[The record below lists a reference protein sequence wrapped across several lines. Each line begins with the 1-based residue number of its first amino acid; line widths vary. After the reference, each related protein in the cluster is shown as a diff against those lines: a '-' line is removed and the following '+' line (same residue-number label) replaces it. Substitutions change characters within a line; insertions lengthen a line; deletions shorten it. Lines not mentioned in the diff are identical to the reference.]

1 MYIDKTKQGSEQTE
15 LQRLQERT
23 KAKSQTAGNVEKQK
37 RTASGDAVFQVDKSS
52 KQKKTGVY
60 GSATYERPTQDG
72 EELIKDIENQAGAMD
87 AEQMKNN
94 MLFASQTT
102 SPQDYDKLNEDGF
115 SLNDTKIETVVTETD
130 KIKLELAKAGVDI
143 SAFGDG
149 LSKEQ
154 IEAMTGSV
162 VMANELTS
170 LGDGA
175 IKYMLDNELAPSVGN
190 LYKAEYSGSAAY
202 AEPDQPV
209 GDYTALMPEITRVIE
224 EAGLEVNDQTV
235 ADSEWLIENEI
246 PLTADHLSYYTR
258 LQGLSLPPS
267 QEQLETAVATA
278 VAEGNTPQDAI
289 LIPGYSMTE
298 QAEHGA
304 KVLAEATDED
314 LAYLIDQDLP
324 LTIANLEKA
333 HGVTQGGQ
341 KAAGSVKDAQDVQM
355 QLSMVTARRQLEE
368 ARLAMTAQANYS
380 LLKQGISIDTKPLA
394 ELVDALKEQEDS
406 YYSKLLSQSGIEAS
420 EENAA
425 VFRDTMQ
432 TTEALKT
439 EPAYALTIRQ
449 ADETTLAKLEAEGK
463 ALQDVFEKAGES
475 YETMMTTP
483 RSDLGDSIKKAFA
496 NVDDIL
502 KDLGLEATPA
512 NERAVRILA
521 YNEQA
526 ITGQSVLEV
535 KAVDE
540 TVQQTFKNLSPSVV
554 LEMIREGINPLDM
567 NLEELN
573 QKAVEIREDQGTQE
587 EERFSKYL
595 WKLEQNQAISEEERS
610 AYIGIYRLIR
620 QVEKTDGAAIGSLM
634 QQQGEMT
641 MRNLLTQ
648 VRSGKHSNREYTV
661 DDDFGGVDAKAG
673 ETLSITDQ
681 IEKGYYANQIHNI
694 LNAMTPQKMQ
704 NLFAAGDWEEMTPE
718 QLAEALESADEEY
731 ELDHAYAKERLAVLD
746 ECAKASE
753 EAYQM
758 LEAYDMPATV
768 YHVMAAEEL
777 LQNRNKAYQKFF
789 QNDRTEDADTDLAAV
804 KEEIL
809 QRFAEAVKTPED
821 MAEAQKA
828 LADTAENVMKTM
840 IIESDQVNSL
850 DIKAMKLLNA
860 QISLGTA
867 AAKEENYAIPVLVGD
882 EVTNVSLKIVRGKEK
897 KGMVDILFSTDITGK
912 IAAQLRATED
922 GIRGYVVSDTP
933 TGREWLEVHAPEL
946 EKNLQTTEHP
956 TVQLDYLTSEGLDLN
971 RFGKNDKSEDTTQQ
985 TTADRQVQTKE
996 LYHMAEAFLTVVKG
1010 FERS

>member
-23 KAKSQTAGNVEKQK
+23 KNRTAGSVEKQK

-52 KQKKTGVY
+52 KQNKTGVY

-72 EELIKDIENQAGAMD
+72 EELIKDIENQAGMMD

-130 KIKLELAKAGVDI
+130 KIKLELAKAGADI
-143 SAFGDG
+143 RAFGDG

-170 LGDGA
+170 PDGGA

-258 LQGLSLPPS
+258 LQELTLPPS

-304 KVLAEATDED
+304 KVLEEATDED

-341 KAAGSVKDAQDVQM
+341 KAAASGKDASDVQT

-420 EENAA
+420 EENTA
-425 VFRDTMQ
+425 VFRNTMQ

-540 TVQQTFKNLSPSVV
+540 TVQQTFQNLSPSVV
-554 LEMIREGINPLDM
+554 LEMIREGVNPLDM

-634 QQQGEMT
+634 QQKGEMT

-648 VRSGKHSNREYTV
+648 VRSGKNSNREYTV
-661 DDDFGGVDAKAG
+661 DDNFGGVDAKAG
-673 ETLSITDQ
+673 KTLSITEQ

-704 NLFAAGDWEEMTPE
+704 ELFANGDWEEMTPE
-718 QLAEALESADEEY
+718 QLAEVLESADEET
-731 ELDHAYAKERLAVLD
+731 ESDTAYAREQLAALD
-746 ECAKASE
+746 ACAKASE

-777 LQNRNKAYQKFF
+777 LENRNKAYQKFF
-789 QNDRTEDADTDLAAV
+789 GDSTEDGDTDLAAV

-840 IIESDQVNSL
+840 IIESDQVSSL
-850 DIKAMKLLNA
+850 DLKAMKLLNA

-922 GIRGYVVSDTP
+922 GIRGYVVSDTQ
-933 TGREWLEVHAPEL
+933 TGRKWLEAHAPEL
-946 EKNLQTTEHP
+946 EKELQTTEHP
-956 TVQLDYLTSEGLDLN
+956 TVQLDYLTSEELDLN
-971 RFGKNDKSEDTTQQ
+971 RFGRNDKSEDTTQQ
-985 TTADRQVQTKE
+985 TTEDRQVQTKE

>member
-1 MYIDKTKQGSEQTE
+1 MYIDKTKQSSEQTE

-23 KAKSQTAGNVEKQK
+23 KSKSQMSGKVEKQK
-37 RTASGDAVFQVDKSS
+37 RTASGDAVFRVDHSS
-52 KQKKTGVY
+52 KQKKAGVY
-60 GSATYERPTQDG
+60 GSATYERPVQDG
-72 EELIKDIENQAGAMD
+72 ADLIEDIENQAGTMD
-87 AEQMKNN
+87 AEQMKNS

-130 KIKLELAKAGVDI
+130 KIKLALAKAGVDI

-175 IKYMLDNELAPSVGN
+175 IKYMLDNELTPSIEN

-202 AEPDQPV
+202 TEPDQPV
-209 GDYTALMPEITRVIE
+209 GDYTDLMPEITRVIE
-224 EAGLEVNDQTV
+224 EAGLEVNDQTI

-246 PLTADHLSYYTR
+246 PLTADKLSYYTQ
-258 LQGLSLPPS
+258 LQGLTLPPS

-278 VAEGNTPQDAI
+278 VAEGNTPQDAL

-298 QAEHGA
+298 QAEHGV
-304 KVLAEATDED
+304 KVLEEATDED
-314 LAYLIDQDLP
+314 LAYLVDQDLP

-333 HGVTQGGQ
+333 HEVTQGGQ
-341 KAAGSVKDAQDVQM
+341 KAAASGKDAPDVQT

-420 EENAA
+420 EENVA

-439 EPAYALTIRQ
+439 EPAYALTIQR

-502 KDLGLEATPA
+502 KDLGLETTPA

-526 ITGQSVLEV
+526 ITEQSVLAV

-704 NLFAAGDWEEMTPE
+704 ELFANGDWEEMTPE

-731 ELDHAYAKERLAVLD
+731 ELDHAYAKEQLAVLD

-777 LQNRNKAYQKFF
+777 LENRNKAYQKFF
-789 QNDRTEDADTDLAAV
+789 GDSTEDGDTDLAAV

-840 IIESDQVNSL
+840 IIESDQVSSL
-850 DIKAMKLLNA
+850 DLKAMKLLNA

-867 AAKEENYAIPVLVGD
+867 IAKEENYAIPVLVGD

-922 GIRGYVVSDTP
+922 GIRGYVVSDTQ
-933 TGREWLEVHAPEL
+933 TGREWLEAHAPEL
-946 EKNLQTTEHP
+946 EKELQTTEHP
-956 TVQLDYLTSEGLDLN
+956 TVQLDFVTSEELDLN
-971 RFGKNDKSEDTTQQ
+971 RFGKNDRSEDTTQQ

-1010 FERS
+1010 FEKS

>member
-1 MYIDKTKQGSEQTE
+1 MYIDKTKQSSEQTE
-15 LQRLQERT
+15 LQRLQERAKT
-23 KAKSQTAGNVEKQK
+23 KNQTAGSVEKQK
-37 RTASGDAVFQVDKSS
+37 RTASGDAVFQVDKSL

-72 EELIKDIENQAGAMD
+72 EELIKDIENQAGMMD

-175 IKYMLDNELAPSVGN
+175 IKYMLDNELTPSVEN
-190 LYKAEYSGSAAY
+190 LYKAEYSGSASY

-209 GDYTALMPEITRVIE
+209 GDYTDLMPEITRVIE
-224 EAGLEVNDQTV
+224 EAGLDVNDQTI

-246 PLTADHLSYYTR
+246 PLTADNLSYYTK
-258 LQGLSLPPS
+258 LQGLTLPPS

-278 VAEGNTPQDAI
+278 VAEGNTPQDAL

-304 KVLAEATDED
+304 KVLEEATDED
-314 LAYLIDQDLP
+314 LAYLVDQDLP

-333 HGVTQGGQ
+333 HEVTQGGQ
-341 KAAGSVKDAQDVQM
+341 KAAASGKDAPDVQT

-420 EENAA
+420 EENVA

-449 ADETTLAKLEAEGK
+449 ADETTLAKLESEGR

-502 KDLGLEATPA
+502 KDLGLEATSA

-526 ITGQSVLEV
+526 ITEQSVLEV

-554 LEMIREGINPLDM
+554 LEMIREGVNPLDM

-634 QQQGEMT
+634 QQKGEMT

-661 DDDFGGVDAKAG
+661 DDNFGGVDAKAG
-673 ETLSITDQ
+673 KTLSITEQ

-704 NLFAAGDWEEMTPE
+704 ELFANGDWEEMTPE
-718 QLAEALESADEEY
+718 QLAEVLESADEET
-731 ELDHAYAKERLAVLD
+731 ESDTAYAREQLAALD
-746 ECAKASE
+746 ACAKASE

-777 LQNRNKAYQKFF
+777 LENRNKAYQKFF
-789 QNDRTEDADTDLAAV
+789 GDSTEDGDTDLAAV

-840 IIESDQVNSL
+840 IIESDQVSSL
-850 DIKAMKLLNA
+850 DLKAMKLLNA

-922 GIRGYVVSDTP
+922 GIRGYVVSDTQ
-933 TGREWLEVHAPEL
+933 TGRKWLEAHAPEL
-946 EKNLQTTEHP
+946 EKELQTTEHP
-956 TVQLDYLTSEGLDLN
+956 TVQLDYLTSEELDLN
-971 RFGKNDKSEDTTQQ
+971 RFGRNDKSEDTTQQ
-985 TTADRQVQTKE
+985 TTEDRQVQTKE

>member
-23 KAKSQTAGNVEKQK
+23 KNRTAGSVEKQK

-52 KQKKTGVY
+52 KQNKTGVY
-60 GSATYERPTQDG
+60 GSVTYERPTQDG
-72 EELIKDIENQAGAMD
+72 EELIKDIENQAGMMD

-130 KIKLELAKAGVDI
+130 KIKLELAKAGADI
-143 SAFGDG
+143 RAFGDG

-170 LGDGA
+170 PDGGA
-175 IKYMLDNELAPSVGN
+175 IKYMLDNELVPSVGN

-258 LQGLSLPPS
+258 LQELTLPPS

-278 VAEGNTPQDAI
+278 VAEGNAPQDAI

-304 KVLAEATDED
+304 KVLEEATDED

-341 KAAGSVKDAQDVQM
+341 KAAGSVKDAPDVQM

-420 EENAA
+420 EENTA
-425 VFRDTMQ
+425 VFRNTMQ

-540 TVQQTFKNLSPSVV
+540 TVQQTFQNLSPSVV
-554 LEMIREGINPLDM
+554 LEMIREGVNPLDM
-567 NLEELN
+567 NLEALN

-681 IEKGYYANQIHNI
+681 IEKGYHANQIHNI
-694 LNAMTPQKMQ
+694 LNAITPQKMQ
-704 NLFAAGDWEEMTPE
+704 ELFANGDWEEMTPE
-718 QLAEALESADEEY
+718 QLAEALEAADEET
-731 ELDHAYAKERLAVLD
+731 ESDTAYAREQLAALD
-746 ECAKASE
+746 ACAKASE

-777 LQNRNKAYQKFF
+777 LHNRNKAYQKFF
-789 QNDRTEDADTDLAAV
+789 GDSTEDGDTDLAAV

-821 MAEAQKA
+821 MAEAQKT

-840 IIESDQVNSL
+840 IIESDQVSSL
-850 DIKAMKLLNA
+850 DLKAMKLLNA
-860 QISLGTA
+860 QIGLGTA

-922 GIRGYVVSDTP
+922 GIRGYVVSDTQ
-933 TGREWLEVHAPEL
+933 TGREWLEAHAPEL

-956 TVQLDYLTSEGLDLN
+956 TVQLDYLTSEELDLN
-971 RFGKNDKSEDTTQQ
+971 RFGRNDKSEDTTQQ
-985 TTADRQVQTKE
+985 TTEDRQVQTKE
-996 LYHMAEAFLTVVKG
+996 LYHMAEAFLTAVKG

>member
-1 MYIDKTKQGSEQTE
+1 MYIDKTKQSSEQTE
-15 LQRLQERT
+15 LQRLQERAKT
-23 KAKSQTAGNVEKQK
+23 KNQTAGSVEKQK
-37 RTASGDAVFQVDKSS
+37 RTASGDAVFQVDKSL

-72 EELIKDIENQAGAMD
+72 EELIKDIENQAGMMD

-175 IKYMLDNELAPSVGN
+175 IKYMLDNELTPSVEN
-190 LYKAEYSGSAAY
+190 LYKAEYSGSASY

-209 GDYTALMPEITRVIE
+209 GDYTDLMPEITRVIE
-224 EAGLEVNDQTV
+224 EAGLDVNDQTI

-246 PLTADHLSYYTR
+246 PLTADNLSYYTK
-258 LQGLSLPPS
+258 LQGLTLPPS

-278 VAEGNTPQDAI
+278 VAEGNTPQDAL

-304 KVLAEATDED
+304 KVLEEATDED
-314 LAYLIDQDLP
+314 LAYLVDQDLP

-333 HGVTQGGQ
+333 HEVTQGGQ
-341 KAAGSVKDAQDVQM
+341 KAAASGKNAPDVQT

-420 EENAA
+420 EENVA

-449 ADETTLAKLEAEGK
+449 ADETTLAKLESEGR

-502 KDLGLEATPA
+502 KDLGLEATSA

-526 ITGQSVLEV
+526 ITEQSVLEV

-554 LEMIREGINPLDM
+554 LEMIREGVNPLDM

-634 QQQGEMT
+634 QQKGEMT

-661 DDDFGGVDAKAG
+661 DDNFGGVDAKAG
-673 ETLSITDQ
+673 KTLSITEQ

-704 NLFAAGDWEEMTPE
+704 ELFANGDWEEMTPE
-718 QLAEALESADEEY
+718 QLAEVLESADEET
-731 ELDHAYAKERLAVLD
+731 ESDTAYAREQLAALD
-746 ECAKASE
+746 ACAKASE

-777 LQNRNKAYQKFF
+777 LENRNKAYQKFF
-789 QNDRTEDADTDLAAV
+789 GDSTEDGDTDLAAV

-840 IIESDQVNSL
+840 IIESDQVSSL
-850 DIKAMKLLNA
+850 DLKAMKLLNA

-922 GIRGYVVSDTP
+922 GIRGYVVSDTQ
-933 TGREWLEVHAPEL
+933 TGRKWLEAHAPEL
-946 EKNLQTTEHP
+946 EKKLQTTEHP
-956 TVQLDYLTSEGLDLN
+956 TVQLDYLTSEELDLN
-971 RFGKNDKSEDTTQQ
+971 RFGRNDKSEDTTQQ
-985 TTADRQVQTKE
+985 TTEDRQVQTKE

>member
-23 KAKSQTAGNVEKQK
+23 KNRTAGSVEKQK

-52 KQKKTGVY
+52 KQNKTGVY

-72 EELIKDIENQAGAMD
+72 EELIKDIENQAGMMD

-130 KIKLELAKAGVDI
+130 KIKLELAKAGADI
-143 SAFGDG
+143 RAFGDG

-170 LGDGA
+170 PDGGA

-258 LQGLSLPPS
+258 LQELTLPPS

-304 KVLAEATDED
+304 KVLEEATDED

-341 KAAGSVKDAQDVQM
+341 KAAASGKDASDVQT

-420 EENAA
+420 EENTA
-425 VFRDTMQ
+425 VFRNTMQ

-540 TVQQTFKNLSPSVV
+540 TVQQTFQNLSPSVV
-554 LEMIREGINPLDM
+554 LEMIREGVNPLDM

-634 QQQGEMT
+634 QQKGEMT

-661 DDDFGGVDAKAG
+661 DDNFGGVDAKAG
-673 ETLSITDQ
+673 KTLSITEQ

-704 NLFAAGDWEEMTPE
+704 ELFANGDWEEMTPE
-718 QLAEALESADEEY
+718 QLAEVLESADEET
-731 ELDHAYAKERLAVLD
+731 ESDTAYAREQLAALD
-746 ECAKASE
+746 ACAKASE

-777 LQNRNKAYQKFF
+777 LENRNKAYQKFF
-789 QNDRTEDADTDLAAV
+789 GDSTEDGDTDLAAV

-840 IIESDQVNSL
+840 IIESDQVSSL
-850 DIKAMKLLNA
+850 DLKAMKLLNA

-922 GIRGYVVSDTP
+922 GIRGYVVSDTQ
-933 TGREWLEVHAPEL
+933 TGRKWLEAHAPEL
-946 EKNLQTTEHP
+946 EKELQTTEHP
-956 TVQLDYLTSEGLDLN
+956 TVQLDYLTSEELDLN
-971 RFGKNDKSEDTTQQ
+971 RFGRNDKSEDTTQQ
-985 TTADRQVQTKE
+985 TTEDRQVQTKE

>member
-1 MYIDKTKQGSEQTE
+1 MYIDKTKQSSEQTE
-15 LQRLQERT
+15 LQRLQERAKT
-23 KAKSQTAGNVEKQK
+23 KNQTAGSVEKQK
-37 RTASGDAVFQVDKSS
+37 RTASGDAVFQVDKSL

-72 EELIKDIENQAGAMD
+72 EELIKDIENQAGMMD

-175 IKYMLDNELAPSVGN
+175 IKYMLDNELTPSVEN
-190 LYKAEYSGSAAY
+190 LYKAEYSGSASY

-209 GDYTALMPEITRVIE
+209 GDYTDLMPEITRVIE
-224 EAGLEVNDQTV
+224 EAGLDVNDQTI

-246 PLTADHLSYYTR
+246 PLTADNLSYYTK
-258 LQGLSLPPS
+258 LQGLTLPPS

-278 VAEGNTPQDAI
+278 VAEGNTPQDAL

-304 KVLAEATDED
+304 KVLEEATDED
-314 LAYLIDQDLP
+314 LAYLVDQDLP

-333 HGVTQGGQ
+333 HEVTQGGQ
-341 KAAGSVKDAQDVQM
+341 KAAASGKNAPDVQT

-420 EENAA
+420 EENVA

-449 ADETTLAKLEAEGK
+449 ADETTLAKLESEGR

-502 KDLGLEATPA
+502 KDLGLEATSA

-526 ITGQSVLEV
+526 ITEQSVLEV

-554 LEMIREGINPLDM
+554 LEMIREGVNPLDM

-634 QQQGEMT
+634 QQKGEMT

-661 DDDFGGVDAKAG
+661 DDNFGGVDAKAG
-673 ETLSITDQ
+673 KTLSITEQ

-704 NLFAAGDWEEMTPE
+704 ELFANGDWEEMTPE
-718 QLAEALESADEEY
+718 QLAEVLESADEET
-731 ELDHAYAKERLAVLD
+731 ESDTAYAREQLAALD
-746 ECAKASE
+746 ACAKASE

-777 LQNRNKAYQKFF
+777 LENRNKAYQKFF
-789 QNDRTEDADTDLAAV
+789 GDSTEDGDTDLAAV

-840 IIESDQVNSL
+840 IIESDQVSSL
-850 DIKAMKLLNA
+850 DLKAMKLLNA

-922 GIRGYVVSDTP
+922 GIRGYVVSDTQ
-933 TGREWLEVHAPEL
+933 TGRKWLEAHAPEL
-946 EKNLQTTEHP
+946 EKELQTTEHP
-956 TVQLDYLTSEGLDLN
+956 TVQLDYLTSEELDLN
-971 RFGKNDKSEDTTQQ
+971 RFGRNDKSEDTTQQ
-985 TTADRQVQTKE
+985 TTEDRQVQTKE

>member
-23 KAKSQTAGNVEKQK
+23 KNRTAGSVEKQK

-52 KQKKTGVY
+52 KQNKTGVY

-72 EELIKDIENQAGAMD
+72 EELIKDIENQAGMMD

-130 KIKLELAKAGVDI
+130 KIKLELAKAGADI
-143 SAFGDG
+143 RAFGDG

-170 LGDGA
+170 PDGGA

-258 LQGLSLPPS
+258 LQELTLPPS

-304 KVLAEATDED
+304 KVLEEATDED

-341 KAAGSVKDAQDVQM
+341 KAAASGKDASDVQT

-420 EENAA
+420 EENTA
-425 VFRDTMQ
+425 VFRNTMQ

-540 TVQQTFKNLSPSVV
+540 TVQQTFQNLSPSVV
-554 LEMIREGINPLDM
+554 LEMIREGVNPLDM

-634 QQQGEMT
+634 QQKGEMT

-661 DDDFGGVDAKAG
+661 DDNFGGVDAKAG
-673 ETLSITDQ
+673 KTLSITEQ

-704 NLFAAGDWEEMTPE
+704 ELFANGDWEEMTPE
-718 QLAEALESADEEY
+718 QLAEVLESADEET
-731 ELDHAYAKERLAVLD
+731 ESDTAYAREQLAALD
-746 ECAKASE
+746 ACAKASE

-777 LQNRNKAYQKFF
+777 LENRNKAYQKFF
-789 QNDRTEDADTDLAAV
+789 GDSTEDGDTDLAAV

-821 MAEAQKA
+821 MAEAQKT

-840 IIESDQVNSL
+840 IIESDQVSSL
-850 DIKAMKLLNA
+850 DLKAMKLLNA
-860 QISLGTA
+860 QIGLGTA

-922 GIRGYVVSDTP
+922 GIRGYVVSDTQ
-933 TGREWLEVHAPEL
+933 TGRKWLEAHAPEL
-946 EKNLQTTEHP
+946 EKELQTTEHP
-956 TVQLDYLTSEGLDLN
+956 TVQLDYLTSEELDLN
-971 RFGKNDKSEDTTQQ
+971 RFGRNDKSEDTTQQ
-985 TTADRQVQTKE
+985 TTEDRQVQTKE

>member
-1 MYIDKTKQGSEQTE
+1 MYIDKTKQSSEQTE

-23 KAKSQTAGNVEKQK
+23 KSKSQMSGKVEKQK
-37 RTASGDAVFQVDKSS
+37 RTASGDAVFRVDHSS
-52 KQKKTGVY
+52 KQKKAGVY
-60 GSATYERPTQDG
+60 GSATYERPVQDG
-72 EELIKDIENQAGAMD
+72 ADLIEDIENQAGTMD
-87 AEQMKNN
+87 AEQMKNS

-130 KIKLELAKAGVDI
+130 KIKLALAKAGVDI

-175 IKYMLDNELAPSVGN
+175 IKYMLDNELTPSIEN

-202 AEPDQPV
+202 TEPDQPV
-209 GDYTALMPEITRVIE
+209 GDYTDLMPEITRVIE
-224 EAGLEVNDQTV
+224 EAGLEVNDQTI

-246 PLTADHLSYYTR
+246 PLTADKLSYYTQ
-258 LQGLSLPPS
+258 LQGLTLPPS

-278 VAEGNTPQDAI
+278 VAEGNTPQDAL

-298 QAEHGA
+298 QAEHGV
-304 KVLAEATDED
+304 KVLEEATDED
-314 LAYLIDQDLP
+314 LAYLVDQDLP
-324 LTIANLEKA
+324 LTIANLKKA
-333 HGVTQGGQ
+333 HEVTQGGQ
-341 KAAGSVKDAQDVQM
+341 KAAASGKDAPDVQT

-420 EENAA
+420 EENVA

-439 EPAYALTIRQ
+439 EPAYALTIQR

-502 KDLGLEATPA
+502 KDLGLETTPA

-526 ITGQSVLEV
+526 ITEQSVLAV

-704 NLFAAGDWEEMTPE
+704 ELFANGDWEEMTPE

-731 ELDHAYAKERLAVLD
+731 ELDHAYAKEQLAVLD

-777 LQNRNKAYQKFF
+777 LENRNKAYQKFF
-789 QNDRTEDADTDLAAV
+789 GDSTEDGDTDLAAV

-840 IIESDQVNSL
+840 IIESDQVSSL
-850 DIKAMKLLNA
+850 DLKAMKLLNA

-867 AAKEENYAIPVLVGD
+867 IAKEENYAIPVLVGD

-922 GIRGYVVSDTP
+922 GIRGYVVSDTQ
-933 TGREWLEVHAPEL
+933 TGREWLEAHAPEL

-956 TVQLDYLTSEGLDLN
+956 TVQLDFVTSEELDLN
-971 RFGKNDKSEDTTQQ
+971 RFGKNDRSEDTTQQ